1 MAHATYIQ
9 RGAVLDYVNST
20 NATIEAGTIVSLT
33 TRCGV
38 AAADIPA
45 GTTGAVMVEGVFE
58 LPKATGAITLGA
70 ACYYVAAD
78 GKVGTTASSNIPCG
92 YCVEAAASGDATVK
106 VKLLG

>member
-1 MAHATYIQ
+1 MATYIQ
-9 RGAVLDYVNST
+9 RGAVLDFANT
-20 NATIEAGTIVSLT
+20 TDAKIDAGSIVSLT

-45 GTTGAVMVEGVFE
+45 GIVGAVMVEGVFE
-58 LPKATGAITLGA
+58 IPKATGAITLGA
-70 ACYYVAAD
+70 ACYYAAAD
-78 GKVGTTASSNIPCG
+78 GKVTTTSSGNIPCG